1 MFPVHYGIQLLMAHR
16 DYLQL
21 DNFTKVKILLFDY
34 NKTFIYAI
42 VGLMYVRSNIV
53 GVNTK

>member
-1 MFPVHYGIQLLMAHR
+1 MFPVHYGMLLMAHH

-21 DNFTKVKILLFDY
+21 DNFTKVKILLFDFK
-34 NKTFIYAI
+34 KTFIYAI